1 MGFNIQGMLIGMLT
15 GFLFMSLLGLAIVNM
30 GVSYDITGYD
40 SADIA
45 KYQGMDNLSITINQ
59 TYQQVDK
66 VTVDRGAFDFFA
78 DMYNKVLSPFKFI
91 YRSFATLIGMADDV
105 IEDLRLPP
113 VVGVYFVSVLIVLLI
128 IGVVMIKFFMNREK

>member
-30 GVSYDITGYD
+30 GENYDITGYD

>member
-1 MGFNIQGMLIGMLT
+1 MSFNIQGMLIGMLT
-15 GFLFMSLLGLAIVNM
+15 GFLFMSLLGLAIVGM
-30 GVSYDITGYD
+30 GGHYDITGYD

-45 KYQGMDNLSITINQ
+45 KYQGMDNLSSTINQ

-91 YRSFATLIGMADDV
+91 YRSFATMIGMTDDV

-113 VVGVYFVSVLIVLLI
+113 IIGVYFVSVLIVLVI
-128 IGVVMIKFFMNREK
+128 IGIVMIKFFMNREK